1 MGGINGFGPNP
12 RVVEE
17 VTLQK
22 KLLVF
27 YEALRIGPGEGI
39 EGVPVLRSP
48 LLGLLYR
55 SLAPLFGLDQVLLPI
70 VDDRAERRVSW
81 VHVGSSSPISVAPVL
96 VVSLSSFE

>member
-27 YEALRIGPGEGI
+27 YEALRIDPGEGI

-48 LLGLLYR
+48 LLILLYR

-70 VDDRAERRVSW
+70 RHYPSDRHVSRF
-81 VHVGSSSPISVAPVL
+81 HINTSTPIILSPVL
-96 VVSLSSFE
+96 VLTHIT